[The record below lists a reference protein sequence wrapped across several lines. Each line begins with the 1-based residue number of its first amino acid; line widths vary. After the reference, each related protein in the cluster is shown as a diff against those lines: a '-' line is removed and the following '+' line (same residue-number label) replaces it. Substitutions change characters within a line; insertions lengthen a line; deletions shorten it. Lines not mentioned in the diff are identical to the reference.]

1 MKQSM
6 DKYDQ
11 HVEST
16 LKWYRRTLDKES
28 RWMVSDALKEVM
40 TTLREEK
47 PTSRR
52 NAYLAALI
60 VRRAYCAFYIQ
71 DAHPSTPEEATAFM
85 LALTAE
91 TWGLRS
97 LGYGT
102 DDYHPLLEQGK
113 MRRPPLV
120 RFDKRHP
127 QPEYR
132 KSKFPGSLK
141 NNNGK

>member
-11 HVEST
+11 HVEDT
-16 LKWYRRTLDKES
+16 LKWYRGTLEKES
-28 RWMVSDALKEVM
+28 RWMVSDALKEVKA
-40 TTLREEK
+40 TLKGEK
-47 PTSRR
+47 VSSKM
-52 NAYLAALI
+52 NAYKAALI
-60 VRRAYCAFYIQ
+60 VRRAYRAFYLQ
-71 DAHPSTPEEATAFM
+71 NAHPSTPKEATTLM
-85 LALTAE
+85 LAMTAE
-91 TWGLRS
+91 AGGLRS

-132 KSKFPGSLK
+132 KSHLPDSLK